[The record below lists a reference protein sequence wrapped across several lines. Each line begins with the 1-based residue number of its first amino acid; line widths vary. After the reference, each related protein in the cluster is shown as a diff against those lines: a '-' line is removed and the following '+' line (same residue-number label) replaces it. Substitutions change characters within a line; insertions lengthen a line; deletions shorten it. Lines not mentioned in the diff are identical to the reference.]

1 MSLGQ
6 TGIRAADVGAQ
17 VPLGW
22 GTHLLLQLQKGLV
35 VKAPLL

>member
-22 GTHLLLQLQKGLV
+22 GTHLLQLRKGLV